1 MTQQARI
8 LRKACEQVGIIGV
21 STHSFRRTALTQM
34 SNAGIP
40 LRVIQELSGHRNLE
54 QLQRYLEVSDQQ
66 VLGAAAALSMLSPA
80 VEVGKYLYNDIE
92 IEGAMHQD
100 FIRD

>member
-1 MTQQARI
+1 M
-8 LRKACEQVGIIGV
+8 

-80 VEVGKYLYNDIE
+80 VEVGKCLYDDISTPD
-92 IEGAMHQD
+92 GAIPQELT
-100 FIRD
+100 RD